1 MLEKVFSLLPN
12 KIIQPSFFMLQ
23 NKLVFFMIVLSC
35 QLYAD
40 DSWKV
45 YDDTEIA
52 TINITIDADDLEW
65 MYNWQNVE
73 SDSLHPATIHFQN
86 AYIDE
91 TIDSIGFR
99 LRGNTSR
106 TSAKKSFKVDFNHF
120 FPGREF
126 FDVEKLNL
134 NGEHNDPSI
143 VRSKVCWDL
152 FQDIGMV
159 GSRAAH
165 AKVFINGDYFGLYVS
180 VEHVDDSFL
189 SRNYADDSGNLWKCL
204 WPADLSYRGDDPE
217 DYHPY
222 YDDKRPY
229 ELKTNKDEYDYSKL
243 ARLIRILHQTP
254 DSLELVL
261 DIKETIQYFAM
272 NILTGS
278 WDDYRF
284 LKNNYYLYHDPSD
297 DLIHWIPYDYDNTF
311 SIDWFDIDWSTID
324 PYDYAVIDNDGRP
337 LTEYLFSQTRYKNLF
352 SHFLQFYKNQLM
364 NLDTLQTNM
373 EFFVDYLYT
382 AAEED
387 IYRTLDYGFTLDDF
401 VNSYGYDF
409 QNAHVKQG
417 IMEFFQHRESSLD
430 DQINF
435 EDGSTVIYEAGI
447 ENNIM
452 VVGDTVN
459 MAASLFGSPSN
470 FHMFYA
476 KEGATGWNSEPVIF
490 SPDTLSDL
498 IEDHDRW
505 TADIAPDSAGHYYWY
520 LFATSE
526 GVSERYP
533 VYDFMSFEVIDQV
546 AAQPVVINELLAINE
561 TTNMDEAGEYDDWI
575 ELWNYSDVHVDLSG
589 HYLTDIND
597 NLEKWQFPDS
607 GVVIDPGEFLII
619 WCDEDQE
626 QGSLHTNFKLSSG
639 GEYLALVLPDGQ
651 TILDSITFP
660 VQDQDVSYGRSAND
674 QDQWIY
680 MTPSPGASNSG
691 LMIQNDPVPADAFRI
706 NRLYPNPFNSSLRV
720 EFTMDKVHDPV
731 EIHLISLT
739 GRTVFTTQF
748 EVNHPGHQSIPIH
761 MNNLLGSGFYFLHMK
776 TSEHTETRKVLFLK

>member
-1 MLEKVFSLLPN
+1 
-12 KIIQPSFFMLQ
+12 
-23 NKLVFFMIVLSC
+23 MIVLSC

-311 SIDWFDIDWSTID
+311 SIDWFDIDWSTVD

-352 SHFLQFYKNQLM
+352 SHFLQFYKNQFM

-387 IYRTLDYGFTLDDF
+387 IYRTLDYGFTMDDF

-417 IMEFFQHRESSLD
+417 IMEYFQHRETSLD

-505 TADIAPDSAGHYYWY
+505 TADIVPDSAGHYYWY

-533 VYDFMSFEVIDQV
+533 IYDFMSFEVIDQV

-607 GVVIDPGEFLII
+607 GVVIDPGEFFII

-748 EVNHPGHQSIPIH
+748 EVNHPGHQSISIH

>member
-1 MLEKVFSLLPN
+1 
-12 KIIQPSFFMLQ
+12 
-23 NKLVFFMIVLSC
+23 MIVLSC

-311 SIDWFDIDWSTID
+311 SIDWFDIDWSTVD

-352 SHFLQFYKNQLM
+352 SHFLQFYKNQFM

-417 IMEFFQHRESSLD
+417 IMEFFSHRETSLD
-430 DQINF
+430 NQINF

-447 ENNIM
+447 ENNII
-452 VVGDTVN
+452 VVGDTVS

-533 VYDFMSFEVIDQV
+533 VYDFMAFEVIDQV

-597 NLEKWQFPDS
+597 NLEKWQFPDT
-607 GVVIDPGEFLII
+607 GVVIGPGEFLII

-626 QGSLHTNFKLSSG
+626 QGSLHTNFKLSSS

-720 EFTMDKVHDPV
+720 EFTMDKVHDPM

-748 EVNHPGHQSIPIH
+748 EVNHPGHQSISIH

>member
-1 MLEKVFSLLPN
+1 
-12 KIIQPSFFMLQ
+12 
-23 NKLVFFMIVLSC
+23 MIVLSC
-35 QLYAD
+35 QLYAN
-40 DSWKV
+40 DSWKI
-45 YDDTEIA
+45 YDETEIA

-86 AYIDE
+86 AHINE
-91 TIDSIGFR
+91 TVDSVGFR

-120 FPGREF
+120 FPGRDF

-143 VRSKVCWDL
+143 VRSKICWDL

-159 GSRAAH
+159 ASRAAH
-165 AKVFINGDYFGLYVS
+165 VKVFINGDYYGLYIS

-272 NILTGS
+272 NILTGG

-352 SHFLQFYKNQLM
+352 SHFLQFYKNQFM
-364 NLDTLQTNM
+364 NLDTVQTNM

-435 EDGSTVIYEAGI
+435 EDGSTIIYEARI
-447 ENNIM
+447 KNNIM
-452 VVGDTVN
+452 VLGDTVN
-459 MAASLFGSPSN
+459 MAASVFGSPSN

-476 KEGATGWNSEPVIF
+476 KAGATDWNSEPVIF

-505 TADIAPDSAGHYYWY
+505 TADIIIDSTGHYYWY
-520 LFATSE
+520 LLATSE

-533 VYDFMSFEVIDQV
+533 VYDFMSFEVIDEV

-561 TTNMDEAGEYDDWI
+561 TINMDEAGEYDDWI
-575 ELWNYSDVHVDLSG
+575 ELWNYSDLQVDLSR
-589 HYLTDIND
+589 HYLTDVND
-597 NLEKWQFPDS
+597 DLEKWQFPDS
-607 GVVIDPGEFLII
+607 GVMINPGEFLII
-619 WCDEDQE
+619 WCDDDQE

-639 GEYLALVLPDGQ
+639 GEYLAMVLPDGQ

-660 VQDQDVSYGRSAND
+660 VQNQDVSYGRSAD
-674 QDQWIY
+674 AQDQWIY

-691 LMIQNDPVPADAFRI
+691 LMVQNDPVVVNAFRI
-706 NRLYPNPFNSSLRV
+706 NRLYPNPFNSSLWI
-720 EFTMDKVHDPV
+720 EFTVDKVNDQV
-731 EIHLISLT
+731 ELHLISLT
-739 GRTVFTTQF
+739 GRTVFTTRF
-748 EVNHPGHQSIPIH
+748 EVSHSGHNSIPIH
-761 MNNLLGSGFYFLHMK
+761 LNNQLGSGFYFLHMK
-776 TSEHTETRKVLFLK
+776 TSDHTETRKVLFLK

>member
-1 MLEKVFSLLPN
+1 
-12 KIIQPSFFMLQ
+12 
-23 NKLVFFMIVLSC
+23 MIVLSS

-143 VRSKVCWDL
+143 VRSKICWDL

-159 GSRAAH
+159 SSKAAH

-352 SHFLQFYKNQLM
+352 SHFLQFYKNQFM

-387 IYRTLDYGFTLDDF
+387 IYRTQDYGFTLDDF

-417 IMEFFQHRESSLD
+417 IMDFFQQRKTSLD
-430 DQINF
+430 NQINF
-435 EDGSTVIYEAGI
+435 EDGSPIIYEAGI
-447 ENNIM
+447 NNNIM

-505 TADIAPDSAGHYYWY
+505 TADIVPDSAGHYYWY

-597 NLEKWQFPDS
+597 NLEKWQFPDT
-607 GVVIDPGEFLII
+607 GVVIDPGDFFII
-619 WCDEDQE
+619 WCDDDQE

-680 MTPSPGASNSG
+680 MTPSPGAANSG

-706 NRLYPNPFNSSLRV
+706 NRLYPNPFNSSLLV

-748 EVNHPGHQSIPIH
+748 EVYHPGHQIIPIH

>member
-1 MLEKVFSLLPN
+1 MRH
-12 KIIQPSFFMLQ
+12 KIFQIIFFIG
-23 NKLVFFMIVLSC
+23 FLS
-35 QLYAD
+35 AD

-45 YDDTEIA
+45 YDDSEIA
-52 TINITIDADDLEW
+52 LVHISLAPENLQWIYD
-65 MYNWQNVE
+65 NVQ

-86 AYIDE
+86 AHIDE
-91 TIDSIGFR
+91 TVDSVGFR

-106 TSAKKSFKVDFNHF
+106 VSEKKSFKVDFNHF
-120 FPGREF
+120 INGRDF

-159 GSRAAH
+159 SSRAAH

-243 ARLIRILHQTP
+243 GRLIRVLHHTP

-278 WDDYRF
+278 WDDHRF

-297 DLIHWIPYDYDNTF
+297 DLFHWIPYDYDNTF

-324 PYDYAVIDNDGRP
+324 PYDYAVNDNDGRP
-337 LTEYLFSQTRYKNLF
+337 LTEYLFSQTRYRNLL

-364 NLDTLQTNM
+364 NLDTLQSNM
-373 EFFVDYLYT
+373 EFFVDYLYN

-409 QNAHVKQG
+409 QDAHVKQG
-417 IMEFFQHRESSLD
+417 IMEFFQHREASLD

-447 ENNIM
+447 QNDII

-459 MAASLFGSPSN
+459 MVASLFGPPSN

-490 SPDTLSDL
+490 SPDTLSYL

-505 TADIAPDSAGHYYWY
+505 TADIILDSAGHYYWY

-526 GVSERYP
+526 GESERYP
-533 VYDFMSFEVIDQV
+533 VYDFKTLEVIDQV
-546 AAQPVVINELLAINE
+546 TPQPIVVNELLANNE
-561 TTNMDEAGEYDDWI
+561 NTNTDEAGEYDDWI
-575 ELWNYSDVHVDLSG
+575 ELWNFSDVIVDLSG
-589 HYLTDIND
+589 HFLTDKQD
-597 NLEKWQFPDS
+597 NLAKWQFPGS
-607 GVVIDPGEFLII
+607 SVFIGPGEFLII

-626 QGSLHTNFKLSSG
+626 QGSLHTNFKLSST
-639 GEYLALVLPDGQ
+639 GEFLALVAPDGS
-651 TILDSITFP
+651 TIIDSVSFP
-660 VQDQDVSYGRSAND
+660 DQETDISFGRTDDGSEAWTYFVAPTPGSSNQILSALNEG
-674 QDQWIY
+674 
-680 MTPSPGASNSG
+680 SLPG
-691 LMIQNDPVPADAFRI
+691 PVKI
-706 NRLYPNPFNSSLRV
+706 HSIYPNPFNMSSTILFQV
-720 EFTMDKVHDPV
+720 QEPGETIL
-731 EIHLISLT
+731 EIYNITGQLVRQEALMVDISGT
-739 GRTVFTTQF
+739 HRWVWDGTDQNGVF
-748 EVNHPGHQSIPIH
+748 V
-761 MNNLLGSGFYFLHMK
+761 GSGIAMVRISRRNESTTGKMILVK
-776 TSEHTETRKVLFLK
+776 

>member
-1 MLEKVFSLLPN
+1 
-12 KIIQPSFFMLQ
+12 
-23 NKLVFFMIVLSC
+23 MIVLSC

-134 NGEHNDPSI
+134 NGEHNDPTI
-143 VRSKVCWDL
+143 VRSKICWDL

-159 GSRAAH
+159 SSRAAH

-311 SIDWFDIDWSTID
+311 SIDWFDIDWSTVD

-352 SHFLQFYKNQLM
+352 SHFLQFYKNQFM

-373 EFFVDYLYT
+373 EFFVDYLYN

-447 ENNIM
+447 ENNII
-452 VVGDTVN
+452 VVGDTVS

-680 MTPSPGASNSG
+680 MTPSPGATNSG

-706 NRLYPNPFNSSLRV
+706 NRLYPNPFNSSLLV

-748 EVNHPGHQSIPIH
+748 EVYHPGHQSIPIH
-761 MNNLLGSGFYFLHMK
+761 MNNLFGSGFYFLHMK